1 MYHFISV
8 MVKSRVDVLGVL
20 TQKGTSAGVSKP
32 HSTRDMYGIGVA
44 LLSLPEREAR
54 CPRSEL
60 TCEA

>member
-8 MVKSRVDVLGVL
+8 IVKSRVDVLGVL

-44 LLSLPEREAR
+44 LLSLPRA
-54 CPRSEL
+54 
-60 TCEA
+60 